1 MRKVMELPGRW
12 ELHCDDERRPFL
24 LHEDGRRL
32 EPKDAA
38 MEADA
43 QELYRALKLE
53 EDRRG
58 RIITGAELTHDW
70 IVVWSARVV
79 IGDFFNR
86 KVKGLSDAD
95 ADQVLHEE
103 TDKAVRREQ
112 VERARL
118 WN

>member
-1 MRKVMELPGRW
+1 MRKILDLPNRW
-12 ELHCDDERRPFL
+12 ELHSDDERRPFL
-24 LHEDGRRL
+24 IHEDGRRL

-38 MEADA
+38 MEGDA
-43 QELYRALKLE
+43 QEIYRALKLE

-58 RIITGAELTHDW
+58 RLWTGVEHSFDW
-70 IVVWSARVV
+70 IVIWSARVV

-86 KVKGLSDAD
+86 KVSAEY

-112 VERARL
+112 LERAQL